1 MTRIRLVCLLS
12 VLTACLLLTGGCA
25 LQVFGGEEEPPP
37 SQLEE
42 LPPEF
47 ERLLEVWELLE
58 REYIE
63 GGELDPQ
70 AVSDGAIKGMLDA
83 LDDPYAAFFTPEQ
96 YRVAN
101 QDLKGYFEGIGAQV
115 GIRNGHITILAPM
128 PGTPAERAGILPGD
142 VILEIEGQST
152 EGISLMEAVNL
163 IRGPKGTVVNLVVL
177 HNDTGSPVPIAIT
190 RGVIP
195 LASVQFTMN
204 DSGIGH
210 LRIFNFANNTNDE
223 LMAALQQ
230 FRDSRGRGLVLDL
243 RNNPGGLLSAVVD
256 VTSQFLKDGLVLY
269 QVDAKGS
276 RTDWGVK
283 AGGKAQDIPMVV
295 LVNEFSASAS
305 EVLAG
310 AIMDHGRATVVGNTT
325 FGKGSVNNLWPLT
338 DGSGVNFTI
347 AHWFTPNGTLIEGAG
362 ITPDVALEDAPADS
376 GDIGLDHAVEILQ
389 GQLARG
395 R

>member
-1 MTRIRLVCLLS
+1 MTRIRLVCLLT
-12 VLTACLLLTGGCA
+12 VLTACLFLTGGCA
-25 LQVFGGEEEPPP
+25 LQVFGREEEPA

-58 REYIE
+58 REYIN

-70 AVSDGAIKGMLDA
+70 AVSDGAIKGMLAA
-83 LDDPYAAFFTPEQ
+83 LDDPYAAFFSPDQ
-96 YRVAN
+96 YQVAN
-101 QDLKGYFEGIGAQV
+101 QDLKGFFEGIGAQV

-128 PGTPAERAGILPGD
+128 PGAPAEKAGIRPGD
-142 VILEIEGQST
+142 VILEIEGEST
-152 EGISLMEAVNL
+152 EGISLLEAVNL
-163 IRGPKGTVVNLVVL
+163 IRGPKGTVVTLLIL
-177 HNDTGSPVPIAIT
+177 HNDTGTPVSIPIT

-195 LASVQFTMN
+195 LASVEFTMST
-204 DSGIGH
+204 DGIGH
-210 LRIFNFANNTNDE
+210 LRVFNFASNTNDE
-223 LMAALQQ
+223 LLAA
-230 FRDSRGRGLVLDL
+230 FRHFEDSQGRGLVLDL

-256 VTSQFLKDGLVLY
+256 VTSQFLQDGLVLY

-283 AGGKAQDIPMVV
+283 AGGRAKDVPMVV

-305 EVLAG
+305 EVFAG
-310 AIMDHGRATVVGNTT
+310 AIMDHGRAIVIGETT

-347 AHWFTPNGTLIEGAG
+347 AHWFTPKGTLIEGSG
-362 ITPDVALEDAPADS
+362 ITPDVVLEEAPDDS
-376 GDIGLDHAVEILQ
+376 RDIQLDRAVEILER
-389 GQLARG
+389 QLAG
-395 R
+395 GG

>member
-25 LQVFGGEEEPPP
+25 LQVFGGEEEPP
-37 SQLEE
+37 SELEQ

-58 REYIE
+58 REHIN

-70 AVSDGAIKGMLDA
+70 EMSDGAIKGMLAA
-83 LDDPYAAFFTPEQ
+83 LDDPYAAFFTPDQ
-96 YRVAN
+96 FNVAN
-101 QDLKGYFEGIGAQV
+101 QDLKGFFEGIGAQV

-128 PGTPAERAGILPGD
+128 PGAPAEKAGIRPGD
-142 VILEIEGQST
+142 VILEIEGEST
-152 EGISLMEAVNL
+152 EGISLLEAVNL
-163 IRGPKGTVVNLVVL
+163 IRGPKGTVVTLLIL
-177 HNDTGSPVPIAIT
+177 HDDTGTPVSIPIT

-195 LASVQFTMN
+195 LTSVEFTMN
-204 DSGIGH
+204 TDGIGH
-210 LRIFNFANNTNDE
+210 LRVFNFASNTNDE
-223 LMAALQQ
+223 LLAALRQ
-230 FRDSRGRGLVLDL
+230 FEDSRGEGLVLDL

-256 VTSQFLKDGLVLY
+256 VTSQFLQDGLVLY
-269 QVDAKGS
+269 QIDAHGS

-283 AGGKAQDIPMVV
+283 AGGRAKDIPMVV

-305 EVLAG
+305 EVFAG

-362 ITPDVALEDAPADS
+362 ITPDVVLADAPDDS
-376 GDIGLDHAVEILQ
+376 GDIQLDRAVEILQ
-389 GQLARG
+389 EQLARG
-395 R
+395 G